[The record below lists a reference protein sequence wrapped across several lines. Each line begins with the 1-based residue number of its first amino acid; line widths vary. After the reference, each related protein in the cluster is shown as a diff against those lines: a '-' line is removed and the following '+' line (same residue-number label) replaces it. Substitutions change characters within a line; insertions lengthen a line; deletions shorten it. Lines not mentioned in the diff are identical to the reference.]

1 MSQARTSAAAP
12 PQVQHAPRTGEH
24 DQPAEVA
31 ADRYAAYAV
40 AGRAAEWSFG
50 HLPLRD
56 PGGGAALLR
65 QRLDGD
71 GHALPDELAS
81 TLGGGLDLT
90 GVRLHTGADAAALA
104 RSEGAEAV
112 TAGSDIAFAAGRFET
127 HTLEGRHRVAHEL
140 AHAAAHR
147 RHDPQGVHHRK
158 EGETTT
164 APAKADYEMFVD
176 EAVRYLTS
184 AADYYHSMAQVA
196 KAAGVTPPQAPDPA
210 KPAEAPAATPP
221 KQPKQP
227 EQPAGKADRKATPG
241 RTPTQPGLDDARLTA
256 ALKKLTETYDS
267 SRTILEQQL
276 GGDANRTDRLRRAYV
291 DAAGAARAAAAGTA
305 RANLIVIAAPKEQKD
320 LFIVNATTYAR
331 QYYAAPRGGEVV
343 TTIKDVDS
351 VDALLDAIEGADPNR
366 MIGRIDVFCHGT
378 IEPVHELKLGKTWHP
393 VKDFETAAQ
402 ARAGRAATL
411 STHARFDAGSV
422 IELHACRL
430 GAPLSDIGKTKE
442 TPTTGTDFLT
452 GVGRSLGGEQG
463 ESVTGYQQRWVPRRF
478 QFPGLTKVSD
488 LKPAQRTTFDR
499 IAVQTYD
506 AVMAGSTEVRNLL
519 TDDEVRT
526 GTVSRARKVA
536 IMERL
541 YDDAGGAWV
550 IGHQYAG
557 TVPQSIDPVKDVKG
571 KRDTFSNEADW
582 QSLTLTVT
590 IPKPPA
596 PTGGTP

>member
-1 MSQARTSAAAP
+1 MSQARTTAAAP
-12 PQVQHAPRTGEH
+12 PEVQHAPRTGER
-24 DQPAEVA
+24 DRSAEVA
-31 ADRYAAYAV
+31 ADRYAAHAV
-40 AGRAAEWSFG
+40 AGRAADWSFG

-56 PGGGAALLR
+56 AGSGAALLL

-71 GHALPDELAS
+71 GHAVPDELAS
-81 TLGGGLDLT
+81 SLGAGLDLT

-127 HTLEGRHRVAHEL
+127 HSLEGRHRVAHEL

-158 EGETTT
+158 EGETTA

-184 AADYYHSMAQVA
+184 AADYYHSMAQAA
-196 KAAGVTPPQAPDPA
+196 KAAGVTPPRSPDPA
-210 KPAEAPAATPP
+210 TPAEAPAATQP
-221 KQPKQP
+221 KQAKQP
-227 EQPAGKADRKATPG
+227 EQPAGKADRTAPPG
-241 RTPTQPGLDDARLTA
+241 RPPTQPGLDDARLTA
-256 ALKKLTETYDS
+256 ALKKLTQTYDS

-276 GGDANRTDRLRRAYV
+276 AGDANRTDRLRRAYV

-305 RANLIVIAAPKEQKD
+305 RANLVVIAAPKAHKD

-378 IEPVHELKLGKTWHP
+378 IEPVHQLKLGRTWHP

-430 GAPLSDIGKTKE
+430 GAPLSDIGRTTE

-452 GVGRSLGGEQG
+452 GIGRSLGGEQG

-478 QFPGLTKVSD
+478 QFPGLRKVSG
-488 LKPAQRTTFDR
+488 LKPAQRTAFDR

-506 AVMAGSTEVRNLL
+506 AVMAGSTEIRNLL

-557 TVPQSIDPVKDVKG
+557 TDPQSTDPVKDVKG
-571 KRDTFSNEADW
+571 KRDTFTNEADW